1 MCEVCLNKTFSNCPV
16 CSDDNVPYIN
26 AELSIVNEVK
36 QITFDCPHCGSY
48 NEVNEVEDERVSDMK
63 PRHDADF
70 ECTYCKTNLELN
82 IYE

>member
-1 MCEVCLNKTFSNCPV
+1 MCEVCLNKTYSNCPV
-16 CSDDNVPYIN
+16 CSGDDLPYVN

-36 QITFDCPHCGSY
+36 QITFDCPNCGCY
-48 NEVNEVEDERVSDMK
+48 NEVNEVEDERVSEMK

-70 ECTYCKTNLELN
+70 ECTYCKSNLELN